1 MSSEKF
7 TQTLWGGFSKM
18 INFCFES
25 KHLNFF
31 EQSETKLALF
41 ESRKNFGNIVS
52 RKIMNA
58 SPSNIFFFGLLDFH

>member
-1 MSSEKF
+1 
-7 TQTLWGGFSKM
+7 M

-31 EQSETKLALF
+31 EQSETKLAFF

-52 RKIMNA
+52 WKIMNV
-58 SPSNIFFFGLLDFH
+58 SPSNIFFWPARLSLNVYFLHNKRLILLE